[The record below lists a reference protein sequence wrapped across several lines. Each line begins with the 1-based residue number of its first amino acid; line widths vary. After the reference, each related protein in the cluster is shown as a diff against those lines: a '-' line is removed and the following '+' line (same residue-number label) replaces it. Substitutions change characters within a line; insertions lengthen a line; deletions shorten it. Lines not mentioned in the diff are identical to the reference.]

1 MNTTLRRPWAWLCLS
16 GLTLLGAACSTDSE
30 TLRPVEQS
38 TPVLDTLTE
47 PGDPQTPDSLPP
59 ILVNVPL
66 PSITE
71 PPFQE
76 PNPDETTT
84 KPPKKTTTTTEAPT
98 TTKPPKKTT
107 TTTEEPTTTTTAP
120 EETTTTAEE
129 TTTTAEET
137 TTTAEETTT
146 TAEETTTT
154 AEETTTTA
162 EETTTTAE
170 ETTTTAEETTTTVE
184 ETTTT
189 AEETT
194 TTLADTT
201 TTAPVVDVTPGT
213 DGLGEVLFGGAGPD
227 VLGLLQAALG
237 DPTDTN
243 AVHFTVDNNDGTFST
258 AKGATFTFPW
268 MSRSC
273 YSNGI
278 CAIFGGA
285 KKNPATHA
293 FVGWLTTEN
302 QFVTASGIKVGD
314 TLDAFPDLVV
324 EPGTCPD
331 VAYTAAD
338 GFRLRL
344 KSNGDPFGPDTPADR
359 SVIEITRIESGQV
372 STPAPTC

>member
-1 MNTTLRRPWAWLCLS
+1 MNTTLRRPWAWLSLS

-38 TPVLDTLTE
+38 TPILDTLVE

-59 ILVNVPL
+59 ILINVPL

-76 PNPDETTT
+76 PNPNE
-84 KPPKKTTTTTEAPT
+84 

-107 TTTEEPTTTTTAP
+107 TTTEESTTTTKPQKTTTTTTTEEETTTTLEETTTTEEETTTTAP
-120 EETTTTAEE
+120 EETTTTE
-129 TTTTAEET
+129 
-137 TTTAEETTT
+137 
-146 TAEETTTT
+146 
-154 AEETTTTA
+154 
-162 EETTTTAE
+162 
-170 ETTTTAEETTTTVE
+170 
-184 ETTTT
+184 
-189 AEETT
+189 EETT
-194 TTLADTT
+194 TTLEETT
-201 TTAPVVDVTPGT
+201 TTLEETTTTEGETTTTAAPVVDVTPGT
-213 DGLGEVLFGGAGPD
+213 GGLGEVLFGGAGPD

-302 QFVTASGIKVGD
+302 QFVTASGVKVGS

-324 EPGTCPD
+324 EPGSCPD

-359 SVIEITRIESGQV
+359 SVIQITRIESGQV